1 MAVDYHSL
9 PGRILVE
16 HLGNALDGSEA
27 AGADTTDRRRFYLM
41 SPADMTA
48 KSAVEFLPGAPPS
61 GKTVADISPDGRRVI
76 FQDMA
81 AQGQIWEADLDGTG
95 LHQVT
100 TPCSCIEGDPAYD
113 PTGAKIAFVHLE
125 VGGQS
130 WIGIRDLASGTVTKL
145 ETTAG
150 PGTDANPEQP
160 SWSPDGT
167 KLVFHRLTF
176 GGGDKPTSGGLSII
190 DIATGVVSDLLTP
203 SLIAGDA
210 DWSTDGSTIVFTDG
224 PATTAG
230 IPGFRHEIYSIKADG
245 TGLDRLTTGQGSIGA
260 SWTPDGAHILYYDS
274 NHLWLMA
281 PDGSDKRPVDH
292 NGMDLSDDRV
302 GYSYVGHWIDP
313 DR

>member
-1 MAVDYHSL
+1 MSPSPSASVAVDYHAL

-48 KSAVEFLPGAPPS
+48 RSAVEFLPGAPPS

-100 TPCSCIEGDPAYD
+100 TPCSCIEGSRLRILPVPRSPSCTSRSA
-113 PTGAKIAFVHLE
+113 ARAR
-125 VGGQS
+125 
-130 WIGIRDLASGTVTKL
+130 IGIRDLASGTVTKL

-150 PGTDANPEQP
+150 PGTDPDPPEQP

-167 KLVFHRLTF
+167 SWSF
-176 GGGDKPTSGGLSII
+176 
-190 DIATGVVSDLLTP
+190 IA
-203 SLIAGDA
+203 
-210 DWSTDGSTIVFTDG
+210 
-224 PATTAG
+224 
-230 IPGFRHEIYSIKADG
+230 
-245 TGLDRLTTGQGSIGA
+245 
-260 SWTPDGAHILYYDS
+260 
-274 NHLWLMA
+274 
-281 PDGSDKRPVDH
+281 
-292 NGMDLSDDRV
+292 
-302 GYSYVGHWIDP
+302 
-313 DR
+313 